1 MTNQDARRTLA
12 NLEAA
17 YRDLDP
23 SMLTDDDTIQLVNER
38 IEAIMV
44 AISALKKQDVPDAN
58 VEGMISRTK
67 VIDAEG
73 LDEQI
78 RCEMCRNP
86 MHTSRGCDGNCK
98 YDVNLYK
105 RIMQILGERI
115 KPLPLTQPE
124 VAKDI
129 NVPTND
135 CISRRAAIDALV
147 KLANSIDAASLHRY
161 VKHHNLG
168 VLWSGGVSDA
178 LEVIEKLPP
187 AQSEQRWTP
196 FVLRP
201 ATDEEKE
208 ENPGWDY
215 YLDGK
220 LPDNGQKILI
230 TVRLPG
236 HEEVQ
241 VDEFY
246 SDFDGSYL
254 DGQYEI
260 GTEAI
265 GWMAFPEPMKE
276 DKG

>member
-1 MTNQDARRTLA
+1 MD
-12 NLEAA
+12 
-17 YRDLDP
+17 DL
-23 SMLTDDDTIQLVNER
+23 
-38 IEAIMV
+38 
-44 AISALKKQDVPDAN
+44 
-58 VEGMISRTK
+58 ISR
-67 VIDAEG
+67 
-73 LDEQI
+73 Q
-78 RCEMCRNP
+78 
-86 MHTSRGCDGNCK
+86 
-98 YDVNLYK
+98 
-105 RIMQILGERI
+105 
-115 KPLPLTQPE
+115 
-124 VAKDI
+124 
-129 NVPTND
+129 
-135 CISRRAAIDALV
+135 AAIDAIKELTNWYYV
-147 KLANSIDAASLHRY
+147 TFHEKRPTEDAVINKLM
-161 VKHHNLG
+161 
-168 VLWSGGVSDA
+168 A
-178 LEVIEKLPP
+178 LPS
-187 AQSEQRWTP
+187 AQSEQRWIP